1 MVCAHCGAQMAAS
14 QRVCHR
20 CGQSANGETT
30 TSTVFG
36 VTELTSAAETPT
48 PLPGKSPDYDESLT
62 IAPVSQG
69 EPDTHARPAVIAG
82 GQPTEG
88 LPAAAAPLQGSATG
102 TFQTGT
108 PFGRRYHLIRPLGV
122 GGMGAVYQ
130 AWDDELAVVVAI
142 KVIRPEAMADPAVAR
157 DLERR
162 FKRELLLARNVTHKN
177 VVRIHDLGE
186 IDGVK
191 YITMPY
197 VNGSDLATVLKRE
210 GRLTV
215 PRALALARQIASGL
229 VAAHEAGV
237 VHRDLKP
244 ANILLDEEDHAL
256 ITDFGIARSVSGPGG
271 GTVVGTVVG
280 TLDYMAP
287 EQARAEA
294 TDHRADI
301 YAFGWMLSD
310 MLVGRRK
317 VGNGESAIAELL
329 DRLSKP
335 APPMR
340 SVDPAIPQAIDD
352 IVARCVQPDPAL
364 RYQRTQ
370 ELLIDLEAAAG
381 DPATNS
387 RTGGATRPQMT
398 PVPAMQPQATTI
410 TISLPNLL
418 SKKRSRNWI
427 AAGVLALLAAGGGL
441 FVYRT
446 VTAPK
451 GATSDARVSTPAAA
465 SVSLAILPFRNASG
479 DNSLDYL
486 GPTVAET
493 LGTAIGQ
500 SAALKT
506 IPAGR
511 VAQILGD
518 LRITPDSNLD
528 PAALGRLAELSG
540 ADTVIWGQYVKFG
553 NEIRIDATLQDVKHQ
568 RTIPLKTQAANE
580 SDLPTSIDRLGASVR
595 DSLALSKAAVKELAA
610 TSFKP
615 STSNVAALRYYTE
628 GRELSRQS
636 RYLDALKKFEAST
649 QEDPRFALAYSKLAD
664 TYWTLGYDAEAEKN
678 SRMAVE
684 HSDALPAAEKQ
695 LIVANRARMLND
707 YAKAIELYESLDKRL
722 PQNDD
727 VLIALAAVH
736 EDTGAYDK
744 AFERFKQLLGRDPKY
759 IEALL
764 GAGRVELR
772 NGRPNE
778 ATAQLTPALTLAIQR
793 GNDQARAE
801 ASWLLGIAYMLLNRP
816 DEALRQHQQS
826 LEIARRTGYKRLVLQ
841 NLKSIAQ
848 LQDDRGEF
856 DRALKSYSEALALG
870 REIGGKRAVGDV
882 LVELGSLYFA
892 RGVSDRAL
900 EHYREALQ
908 IQREVRNQTN
918 EAAVLNNIGA
928 IYLHAGNYE
937 DARTHLERALAIYER
952 SDAPAGAASTLSNLG
967 DIATRTGDYQAAVNT
982 YLKALDLRREID
994 DKRGAAMDRYNMG
1007 LLFEYQG
1014 RFGAAL
1020 DSRTEAVKT
1029 LSELGEGG
1037 IWMVRALL
1045 AQGSAL
1051 SQIGRFDEGQKV
1063 LSEALKRAKELKSD
1077 DLLARTLIVHGDT
1090 LYYRGDLAAAREQY
1104 QQGEQIAK
1112 RSKLHDLELKSRL
1125 GLAMMDV
1132 KSGRQNTPVALKGLG
1147 ADLKR
1152 LGLAYESVQCVL
1164 LSGEADLNR
1173 ENYKSARS
1181 QAELALEQ
1189 SDRLGSLTLA
1199 AQAEH
1204 LLARTARAASDAA
1217 EARRHSTRAQQLL
1230 QQIQE
1235 QAPKSDVLKRFDLK
1249 AIADEAST
1257 R

>member
-1 MVCAHCGAQMAAS
+1 M
-14 QRVCHR
+14 
-20 CGQSANGETT
+20 
-30 TSTVFG
+30 
-36 VTELTSAAETPT
+36 
-48 PLPGKSPDYDESLT
+48 
-62 IAPVSQG
+62 
-69 EPDTHARPAVIAG
+69 
-82 GQPTEG
+82 
-88 LPAAAAPLQGSATG
+88 
-102 TFQTGT
+102 
-108 PFGRRYHLIRPLGV
+108 
-122 GGMGAVYQ
+122 
-130 AWDDELAVVVAI
+130 
-142 KVIRPEAMADPAVAR
+142 
-157 DLERR
+157 
-162 FKRELLLARNVTHKN
+162 
-177 VVRIHDLGE
+177 
-186 IDGVK
+186 
-191 YITMPY
+191 
-197 VNGSDLATVLKRE
+197 
-210 GRLTV
+210 
-215 PRALALARQIASGL
+215 
-229 VAAHEAGV
+229 
-237 VHRDLKP
+237 
-244 ANILLDEEDHAL
+244 
-256 ITDFGIARSVSGPGG
+256 
-271 GTVVGTVVG
+271 
-280 TLDYMAP
+280 
-287 EQARAEA
+287 
-294 TDHRADI
+294 
-301 YAFGWMLSD
+301 
-310 MLVGRRK
+310 
-317 VGNGESAIAELL
+317 
-329 DRLSKP
+329 
-335 APPMR
+335 
-340 SVDPAIPQAIDD
+340 
-352 IVARCVQPDPAL
+352 
-364 RYQRTQ
+364 
-370 ELLIDLEAAAG
+370 
-381 DPATNS
+381 
-387 RTGGATRPQMT
+387 
-398 PVPAMQPQATTI
+398 
-410 TISLPNLL
+410 
-418 SKKRSRNWI
+418 
-427 AAGVLALLAAGGGL
+427 
-441 FVYRT
+441 
-446 VTAPK
+446 
-451 GATSDARVSTPAAA
+451 
-465 SVSLAILPFRNASG
+465 
-479 DNSLDYL
+479 
-486 GPTVAET
+486 
-493 LGTAIGQ
+493 
-500 SAALKT
+500 
-506 IPAGR
+506 
-511 VAQILGD
+511 
-518 LRITPDSNLD
+518 
-528 PAALGRLAELSG
+528 
-540 ADTVIWGQYVKFG
+540 
-553 NEIRIDATLQDVKHQ
+553 KHQ

-678 SRMAVE
+678 SRTAVE
-684 HSDALPAAEKQ
+684 HSDALPPAEKQ

-744 AFERFKQLLGRDPKY
+744 AFERFKQLLGRDPQY

-801 ASWLLGIAYMLLNRP
+801 ASWLLGIAYFLLNRP

-826 LEIARRTGYKRLVLQ
+826 LDIARRIGYKRGVLQ

-1020 DSRTEAVKT
+1020 DSGTEALKT

-1037 IWMVRALL
+1037 VWMVRALL
-1045 AQGSAL
+1045 AQGRAL
-1051 SQIGRFDEGQKV
+1051 SQIGRFEEAQKV
-1063 LSEALKRAKELKSD
+1063 VSEALTRAKELKSD
-1077 DLLARTLIVHGDT
+1077 ELLAHTLIVHGDT
-1090 LYYRGDLAAAREQY
+1090 LYYRGDLAAAKEQY
-1104 QQGEQIAK
+1104 QQGGQIAK

-1125 GLAMMDV
+1125 GLAMLDV
-1132 KSGRQNTPVALKGLG
+1132 KGGRLNTPVVLKGLS
-1147 ADLKR
+1147 AELKR

-1173 ENYKSARS
+1173 ENYNSARS

-1204 LLARTARAASDAA
+1204 LLARTARAASDEA